1 MTQTIPT
8 LAIPQRCARAHLRV
22 PRLDDELLLEYVT
35 GLSRTDFRAAPER
48 ALPAAAGWS
57 FQQLIR
63 RRLQGEPVAYIRG
76 HQEFWSLLLEVT
88 PAVLIPRPETEL
100 VVERT
105 LALLRPDAT
114 AMADLGTGSGAI
126 ALAVASERP
135 SLEITAVDV
144 SGEALE
150 IAKRNAARLQLGNV
164 RFERGSWFAPLAAG
178 VSRSPANPPY
188 VARVDK
194 DLAQDVSRFEP
205 EVALIGGVG
214 PEAIEQ
220 IVAQAGAHLQP
231 GGWLI
236 WSTAGPGRR
245 GARTTVRSGFAH
257 VRSHADLWVMM
268 CDGGLSPMIEFRR
281 PREASRCSC
290 STSRRRLSVENFLK
304 YVDEGFFD
312 GTVFT
317 RDPRLHD
324 PGRRLDRGAEGKTQ
338 SRAIKNEAT
347 TA

>member
-1 MTQTIPT
+1 MTQTISDALHTAT
-8 LAIPQRCARAHLRV
+8 LLLERASASA
-22 PRLDDELLLEYVT
+22 RLDAELLLEYVT

-48 ALPAAAGWS
+48 DLPAAAGWS

-114 AMADLGTGSGAI
+114 VMADLGTGSGAI

-135 SLEITAVDV
+135 SLEVTAVDV

-164 RFERGSWFAPLAAG
+164 RFERGSWFAPLAGRRFEVIA
-178 VSRSPANPPY
+178 ANPPY
-188 VARVDK
+188 VARGDK
-194 DLAQDVSRFEP
+194 DLAQDVGRFEP
-205 EVALIGGVG
+205 EVALIAGVTG
-214 PEAIEQ
+214 LEAIEQ
-220 IVAQAGAHLQP
+220 IVAQAGAYLQP

-236 WSTAGPGRR
+236 LEHGWTQAVAVRER
-245 GARTTVRSGFAH
+245 LVRSGFAH
-257 VRSHADLWVMM
+257 VRSHADLAGHERVTE
-268 CDGGLSPMIEFRR
+268 G
-281 PREASRCSC
+281 
-290 STSRRRLSVENFLK
+290 SV
-304 YVDEGFFD
+304 
-312 GTVFT
+312 
-317 RDPRLHD
+317 P
-324 PGRRLDRGAEGKTQ
+324 
-338 SRAIKNEAT
+338 
-347 TA
+347 